1 MKTTNIVL
9 LGIGGQG
16 TLTMMEM
23 LAMAAGAAGEEVRV
37 LSRVSLARLG
47 GSGMCHVRLGPS
59 FSPAIPA
66 GEADILV
73 ALEQS
78 EALRALPMARQGA
91 LAFISTYRRQPIAAG
106 VAGLHYPKQDEIAR
120 AMREASVSAFFI
132 PEVLLG
138 AVSAA
143 NAASASDATDAQNEA
158 LELIGDSRVNI
169 ILLGVLAGYTRLL
182 PRSDLEQA
190 ITQRLP
196 RFAEQNVRAFLAG
209 WRYGE
214 SLPKTA

>member
-16 TLTMMEM
+16 TLTLMEIV
-23 LAMAAGAAGEEVRV
+23 AMAAEATGEEVRV

-73 ALEQS
+73 SLEQS
-78 EALRALPMARQGA
+78 EALRALPLARRGA
-91 LAFISTYRRQPIAAG
+91 LAFISAYHRQPIASGA
-106 VAGLHYPKQDEIAR
+106 AGLHYPTQQEIAQT
-120 AMREASVSAFFI
+120 MQEAGVSAFFI
-132 PEVLLG
+132 PEVLPE
-138 AVSAA
+138 ADHTQHTPEEA
-143 NAASASDATDAQNEA
+143 NEQ
-158 LELIGDSRVNI
+158 IGDSRVNM
-169 ILLGVLAGYTRLL
+169 ILLGVLAGYTHLL
-182 PRSDLEQA
+182 PRADLEQA
-190 ITQRLP
+190 ISHRLP
-196 RFAEQNVRAFLAG
+196 RFAEQNVRTFLNG

-214 SLPKTA
+214 TLAATA